1 MAKIEN
7 ILEVI
12 DSGISV
18 VDAELN
24 VKSWNKWLEIAT
36 GIRREDAVGKPLD
49 SVVEIEPG
57 KLSALKRN
65 VKTSLS
71 MKIATFMTPAAHG
84 YLIKIPIKNPFLTS
98 YEFMQQEVKIIPL
111 EDDENLVCLFIAD
124 QTAIMDSNRTIEADR
139 QKISDILD
147 SQNGL
152 LFITDGVKIKLAN
165 KRFLDYFGYESLEEY
180 NENTRDCF
188 AKHFEH
194 IDGCF
199 WVECAGTPN
208 HCRWFADTKK
218 DEHQKRFVAV
228 KNRAG
233 DISYFILQISEATGN
248 GEYIVTLTEATKE
261 FEFQKELQKRINEE
275 LEIRISQEHLLLR
288 QSKLAMLGEMIA
300 AISHQLKQPLNA
312 IKLLSSDIEFLHKT
326 KDMDEEQIFADI
338 KMIYDQV
345 DHMNATIN
353 SFRNFLAPSSGADS
367 FDLINSLN
375 GVFNI
380 MQGALKDYRIDVNVK
395 IDTQENSFIG
405 SYQELKSANCRPI
418 PISGKE
424 NDFKQVLI
432 NLISNTKD
440 ALSEKRDSTA
450 SMGTVII
457 QVQEHK
463 DGKIILRY
471 KDNAGGIP
479 KEIMPVLFQPYKTSK
494 GEKGD
499 GLGLYISKNIIE
511 KMGGTIEAANTNDGA
526 IFTLTLQSA
535 KK

>member
-1 MAKIEN
+1 MPKTEN

-12 DSGISV
+12 DSGIAVMDS
-18 VDAELN
+18 ELN
-24 VKSWNKWLEIAT
+24 VKSWNRWLEIAT
-36 GIRREDAVGKPLD
+36 GIRREEALGRRLD
-49 SVVEIEPG
+49 SVVEIEPA

-98 YEFMQQEVKIIPL
+98 FEYMQQEVKIIPL
-111 EDDENLVCLFIAD
+111 EDGENLVGLFIAD
-124 QTAIMDSNRTIEADR
+124 QTAMMDSNKTIKADR

-165 KRFLDYFGYESLEEY
+165 KRFLDYFGYESLGEY
-180 NENTRDCF
+180 NENTKDCF

-194 IDGCF
+194 VDGCF
-199 WVECAGTPN
+199 WIDCANTPN
-208 HCRWFADTKK
+208 HCRWFANTEK
-218 DEHQKRFVAV
+218 DEHQKRFVAL
-228 KNRAG
+228 KNKSGR
-233 DISYFILQISEATGN
+233 ISYFILQISEATED
-248 GEYIVTLTEATKE
+248 GEYIVTLTEATQE

-312 IKLLSSDIEFLHKT
+312 IKLLSSDIEFLHKI

-353 SFRNFLAPSSGADS
+353 SFRTFLAPSNSADS
-367 FDLINSLN
+367 FDLISSLN

-380 MQGALKDYRIDVNVK
+380 MQGALKDYQIDVNVK
-395 IDTQENSFIG
+395 IDTKESSFIG
-405 SYQELKSANCRPI
+405 GYAELRAAKCRPI
-418 PISGKE
+418 LIAGKE

-432 NLISNTKD
+432 NLISNTRD
-440 ALSEKRDSTA
+440 ALSEKGGSLA
-450 SMGTVII
+450 SMGMVIV
-457 QVQEHK
+457 QAQEHK

-479 KEIMPVLFQPYKTSK
+479 EEILPSLFQPYKTSK

-526 IFTLTLQSA
+526 IFTLTLLSTR
-535 KK
+535 K